1 MPLPESVL
9 PLLPLTISLSPKG
22 RYFLEAGKSQ
32 GGRGLASYGEM
43 GRRGGGRW
51 ARGMGRGGAALPSL
65 SYPSPTQ
72 PSSPVLLF

>member
-32 GGRGLASYGEM
+32 GGRDLASYREA
-43 GRRGGGRW
+43 GGGRW
-51 ARGMGRGGAALPSL
+51 AWGMGRGWGYPAFLSLPSPPL
-65 SYPSPTQ
+65 IQ
-72 PSSPVLLF
+72 PSFSVLLF

>member
-32 GGRGLASYGEM
+32 GGRDPPVT
-43 GRRGGGRW
+43 GRQEVGGVEADAGHGAWGGG
-51 ARGMGRGGAALPSL
+51 GAPCLPAHPPPPFSRA
-65 SYPSPTQ
+65 
-72 PSSPVLLF
+72 VLLF